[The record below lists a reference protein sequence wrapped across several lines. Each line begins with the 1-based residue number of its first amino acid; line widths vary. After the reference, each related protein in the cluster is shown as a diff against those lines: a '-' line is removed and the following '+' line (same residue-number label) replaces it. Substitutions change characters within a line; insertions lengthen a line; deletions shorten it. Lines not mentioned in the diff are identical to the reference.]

1 MQKPKPEQVE
11 KWNFL
16 SKLAFRFLFLFISL
30 FIVFL
35 FLRWLID
42 PLLVWMGKS
51 IFGLSENLSRVSSG
65 SGDGTMDYL
74 AVFLQAILAV
84 LGIIV
89 WSLIGRKK
97 NSHRKLRFWFLSLLR
112 LFVAAVMLVYGF
124 AKVFLIQF
132 QTPSL
137 TLLVQQVGEMS
148 PMGLAWTFMGFNP
161 VYTIFTGL
169 LEVFAGLFLI
179 FRRTKTLGALLT
191 LGVMGHVAVMNL
203 CFDIPVKIFSLHL
216 VLMSLVLISEDWRP
230 LSRVFFGS
238 NRALPRVKYHALQHT
253 AVFHNISKIKAIFT
267 VLFLFLVTFVGF
279 FILRPKIDRQQ
290 QKDRFYGIY
299 EISEFRKNGDS
310 DQLNSDHVWRYSI
323 IEQKDKANI
332 KFKDSVSPYYFKIE
346 DNDQKATIYHK
357 DSDSIAP
364 NFTIRKLDSNTYKL
378 KGKIEQDSLEFK
390 MKKLDLKKF
399 PLISRGFRWVNETP
413 YNR

>member
-1 MQKPKPEQVE
+1 MLEQKPEQAE
-11 KWNFL
+11 EWNFL

-30 FIVFL
+30 FVTFL

-42 PLLVWMGKS
+42 PLLAWMGES

-65 SGDGTMDYL
+65 SGDRTMDYL

-84 LGIIV
+84 TGTIA
-89 WSLIGRKK
+89 WSLIGRRRS
-97 NSHRKLRFWFLSLLR
+97 SHRKLRFWFMSLLR

-216 VLMSLVLISEDWRP
+216 VLMSLVLLSEDWRS
-230 LSRVFFGS
+230 LSHVFFGS
-238 NRALPRVKYHALQHT
+238 NRALPKIKYHALQHT
-253 AVFHNISKIKAIFT
+253 AVYQNIGKIKGIFT
-267 VLFLFLVTFVGF
+267 ALFLFFITFVGF
-279 FILRPKIDRQQ
+279 FILKPKIDRQQ
-290 QKDRFYGIY
+290 QRDRFYGIY
-299 EISEFRKNGDS
+299 EISEFKKNGNI
-310 DQLNSDHVWRYSI
+310 DQLNADQVWRYSI

-332 KFKDSVSPYYFKIE
+332 KFKDSVSPYYFILKE
-346 DNDQKATIYHK
+346 NDKKATIYHK

-364 NFTIRKLDSNTYKL
+364 NFTFQKLDNVTYKL

-390 MKKLDLKKF
+390 MQRFDLKRF

>member
-1 MQKPKPEQVE
+1 MQEQKPEQAE

-16 SKLAFRFLFLFISL
+16 SKLVFRFLFLFISL
-30 FIVFL
+30 FVAFL

-42 PLLVWMGKS
+42 PLLVWMGES
-51 IFGLSENLSRVSSG
+51 FFDLSDNLRRVSSG
-65 SGDGTMDYL
+65 SGDRTMDYL
-74 AVFLQAILAV
+74 AVLLQTILAV
-84 LGIIV
+84 IGTIG
-89 WSLIGRKK
+89 WSLISRDRDSYK
-97 NSHRKLRFWFLSLLR
+97 KLRFWFLSLLR
-112 LFVAAVMLVYGF
+112 LFVAAVMLLYGF

-161 VYTIFTGL
+161 AYTIFTGL

-179 FRRTKTLGALLT
+179 FRRTKALGALLT

-216 VLMSLVLISEDWRP
+216 VLMSLILLSEDWRS
-230 LSRVFFGS
+230 LFRVFFGYKTAITS
-238 NRALPRVKYHALQHT
+238 NPYHALQRT
-253 AVFHNISKIKAIFT
+253 AVYHNISKIKGIFT
-267 VLFLFLVTFVGF
+267 ALLLFLIAFMGF
-279 FILRPKIDRQQ
+279 FILRPKINRQQ
-290 QKDRFYGIY
+290 EKDRFYGIY
-299 EISEFRKNGDS
+299 EITEFQNNS
-310 DQLNSDHVWRYSI
+310 SIDQVNPDHAWRYAI
-323 IEQKDKANI
+323 IEMKDKANI
-332 KFKDSVSPYYFKIE
+332 KLRDSVMAYHFIINE
-346 DNDQKATIYHK
+346 NDHKATIYRK

-364 NFTIRKLDSNTYKL
+364 NFTFRKLDSVTYQFE
-378 KGKIEQDSLEFK
+378 GKIEQDSLKFK
-390 MKKLDLKKF
+390 MQRFDLKKF

>member
-1 MQKPKPEQVE
+1 MQKIKSEQADE
-11 KWNFL
+11 WNFL
-16 SKLAFRFLFLFISL
+16 SKLVFRFLFLFISL
-30 FIVFL
+30 FIIFL
-35 FLRWLID
+35 LLRWLID
-42 PLLVWMGKS
+42 PLLVWMGES

-65 SGDGTMDYL
+65 SGDRTMDYL

-84 LGIIV
+84 TGAIT
-89 WSLIGRKK
+89 WSLIGRKRS
-97 NSHRKLRFWFLSLLR
+97 SHRKLKFWFMSLLR

-137 TLLVQQVGEMS
+137 TLLVQHVGEMS

-169 LEVFAGLFLI
+169 LEVLAGLFLI
-179 FRRTKTLGALLT
+179 FRRTKALGALLT

-216 VLMSLVLISEDWRP
+216 VLMSLVLLNDDWNP

-238 NRALPRVKYHALQHT
+238 KKVLPEVKYHALQHT
-253 AVFHNISKIKAIFT
+253 AVFHNIGKIKAIFT
-267 VLFLFLVTFVGF
+267 ALFLFFITFVGF
-279 FILRPKIDRQQ
+279 FILRPKINRQQ

-299 EISEFRKNGDS
+299 EISDFEKEGDNDDVS
-310 DQLNSDHVWRYSI
+310 SSHVWRYAI
-323 IEQKDKANI
+323 IEQKNKANI
-332 KFKDSVSPYYFKIE
+332 KFRDSVSAYHLIIDE
-346 DNDQKATIYHK
+346 NIQKATIYHK
-357 DSDSIAP
+357 DSDSIPP
-364 NFTIRKLDSNTYKL
+364 NFAIQKLDSITYRL
-378 KGKIEQDSLEFK
+378 KGKIGQDSLKFE
-390 MKKLDLKKF
+390 MQRLDLKKF
-399 PLISRGFRWVNETP
+399 PLISRGFRWINETP